1 MEKALR
7 YDNNIVFTIKETKLY
22 VTVVTL
28 SARENQ
34 NYQNFLV
41 KYLKDQ
47 FIGMSIKQKVIIKI
61 QQTNLDFFLNQFL
74 LESIDYLLQ
83 FMQIKM
89 LLLKDFKL
97 KSITYQKKLLI
108 IIMSSSLEKTF
119 MIKQLIQ
126 I

>member
-89 LLLKDFKL
+89 LLLKDLKL
-97 KSITYQKKLLI
+97 KGITYQKKLLI